1 MNSIYKRIFFGKI
14 IEFHSKSRIGGH
26 MRIDETVFV
35 ADGAKLAG
43 DNISIGKN
51 SSIWYNSVIR
61 CDENESVVIG
71 EGTNIQD
78 LSMIHTGPGF
88 SVKIGNGVTAGHMC
102 LLHGCTIG
110 DNTLIGMVSIV
121 MDNAVIGNNCIIGAG
136 SLVTGGTVIPDG
148 HMAFGRPAR
157 VVKELTDEQIEHNK
171 LSAEVYVQESL
182 KEV

>member
-1 MNSIYKRIFFGKI
+1 MI
-14 IEFHSKSRIGGH
+14 
-26 MRIDETVFV
+26 IDETVYI
-35 ADGAKLAG
+35 ADGARLVG

-78 LSMIHTGPGF
+78 LSTIHTGTGF

-110 DNTLIGMVSIV
+110 DNTLIGMGSVI

-157 VVKELTDEQIEHNK
+157 VVKELNDEQIEHNK
-171 LSAEVYVQESL
+171 LSAEVYVQEIL